1 MFTTIPTTKTI
12 HIKTTKT
19 TNMVQDTST
28 NVMLPILLTFLSFT
42 SSALSS
48 FIPRDAYVSAVYSS
62 AAYCPPYMVDK
73 FSMKNSDCKNV
84 TKDFQV
90 TKIFNTEGTKD
101 NDFAF
106 IGVDQSRE
114 WIIGSFKG
122 TNASL
127 ADLITDL
134 KGFEFMK
141 NGCASSD
148 GSVVFPG
155 RVHDGF
161 CDYYKGFSDNSF
173 AESFISLSDAHPTY
187 RLVLTG
193 HSLGAAAAVLMAY
206 DITSRSPDKN
216 ISVFGY
222 GQPRIG
228 NYEFSVGV
236 SAKVH
241 DLTRVV
247 HGGDI
252 VAHLPVCCSILESK
266 CSTSDSCPYHISNEY
281 WYDNKMTDINDFK
294 TCNGGEDNS
303 CSKVFDVS
311 VDDHLYYYNWE
322 VGDHCCYDEPKP

>member
-1 MFTTIPTTKTI
+1 MD
-12 HIKTTKT
+12 H
-19 TNMVQDTST
+19 
-28 NVMLPILLTFLSFT
+28 
-42 SSALSS
+42 
-48 FIPRDAYVSAVYSS
+48 R
-62 AAYCPPYMVDK
+62 K
-73 FSMKNSDCKNV
+73 F
-84 TKDFQV
+84 Q
-90 TKIFNTEGTKD
+90 
-101 NDFAF
+101 
-106 IGVDQSRE
+106 
-114 WIIGSFKG
+114 G

-141 NGCASSD
+141 NGCAIRMEVSFFLDAFMMASAIA
-148 GSVVFPG
+148 
-155 RVHDGF
+155 
-161 CDYYKGFSDNSF
+161 KGFSNNSF
-173 AESFISLSDAHPTY
+173 AQSLIALSDAHPTY

-228 NYEFSVGV
+228 NYEFSTGV

-322 VGDHCCYDEPKP
+322 VMIIVVMMSRSPESVILFFFSDMPTSHLNMEF